1 MLRERKK
8 SFDFIL
14 LLTVLILVAT
24 GIVMV
29 LSASTPTAQ
38 SKYNDTYYYFKKQL
52 IFAAIGF
59 VGLFFLA
66 NIDYRKLQ
74 KFGVPLLLG
83 SMGLLVLVLI
93 PGIGQPV
100 KDTWRW
106 IVIAGFQF
114 QPSEV
119 AKFALILFFA
129 GSLAKRKDNLKYFW
143 KGFSPYL
150 LVVGVF
156 GALIMM
162 EPHLSCTIIIGSISL
177 VMLLAAGA
185 KKRHFLILFVLGGGI
200 GFVVLKEALKRFPY
214 MLERLTTFID
224 PWKYAQDEGWQ
235 IIQSLYALGSGGFF
249 GKGLGHSLQKYM
261 YLPEP
266 HNDFIFSVLAEEL
279 GFIGVVGVLSLFAL
293 FIWRGIKISLNAPD
307 AFGSLMAA
315 GITSLIAIQTIMNIG
330 VVTASIP
337 ATGVALPFFSAGGT
351 ALIMFMGEVGIL
363 LNISRYSRYDRL

>member
-1 MLRERKK
+1 MIRERKK
-8 SFDFIL
+8 TFDFIL

-38 SKYNDTYYYFKKQL
+38 SKYNDIYYYFKKQL

-59 VGLFFLA
+59 AGLFFLA
-66 NIDYRKLQ
+66 NFDYRKLR
-74 KFGVPLLLG
+74 KFGAPLLLA
-83 SMGLLVLVLI
+83 SIALLVLVLI

-106 IVIAGFQF
+106 ILIAGFQF

-119 AKFALILFFA
+119 AKFALILFLA
-129 GSLAKRKDNLKYFW
+129 GSLAKRQDTLKYFW
-143 KGFSPYL
+143 KGFFPYL
-150 LVVGVF
+150 IVVGVF
-156 GALIMM
+156 SVLIML
-162 EPHLSCTIIIGSISL
+162 EPHLSCTIIIVLISL
-177 VMLLAAGA
+177 IMLFSAGA
-185 KKRHFLILFVLGGGI
+185 KKRHFLILTGLGAGLVA
-200 GFVVLKEALKRFPY
+200 FALKKFPY
-214 MLERLTTFID
+214 MLTRVTTFLD

-235 IIQSLYALGSGGFF
+235 IVQSLYAIGSGGLF
-249 GKGLGHSLQKYM
+249 GKGLGRSLQKYM

-266 HNDFIFSVLAEEL
+266 HNDFIFSVIAEEL
-279 GFIGVVGVLSLFAL
+279 GFIGVTGVLLLFGL
-293 FIWRGIKISLNAPD
+293 FIWRGIKISLNASD
-307 AFGSLMAA
+307 SFGSLLAA
-315 GITSLIAIQTIMNIG
+315 GITSLIAIQTILNIG

>member
-1 MLRERKK
+1 MIHERKK

-52 IFAAIGF
+52 IYAAIGF
-59 VGLFFLA
+59 IALFVMA

-74 KFGVPLLLG
+74 KFGTLLLLG
-83 SMGLLVLVLI
+83 SLGLLVLVLI

-106 IVIAGFQF
+106 IVVGGYQF

-129 GSLAKRKDNLKYFW
+129 GSLAKRKDDLKYFW
-143 KGFSPYL
+143 KGFFPYL
-150 LVVGVF
+150 IVVGVF
-156 GALIMM
+156 SVLIML
-162 EPHLSCTIIIGSISL
+162 EPHLSCTIIMVIISFI
-177 VMLLAAGA
+177 MLYSAGA
-185 KKRHFLILFVLGGGI
+185 KIRHFLILTGLGGGL
-200 GFVVLKEALKRFPY
+200 VAVALKTFPY
-214 MLERLTTFID
+214 MLTRVTTFLD

-235 IIQSLYALGSGGFF
+235 IVQSLYAIGSGGFF
-249 GKGLGHSLQKYM
+249 GKGLGRSLQKYM

-279 GFIGVVGVLSLFAL
+279 GFIGIVGVLLLFAL
-293 FIWRGIKISLNAPD
+293 FIWRGIKISLNASD
-307 AFGSLMAA
+307 AFGSLMAT
-315 GITSLIAIQTIMNIG
+315 GITSLIAIQTILNIG
-330 VVTASIP
+330 VVTASLP
-337 ATGVALPFFSAGGT
+337 ATGVSLPFFSAGGT